1 MSECLFCQIASG
13 QSDTELVYE
22 DEKVVA
28 FEDIDPQAPVHL
40 LIVPK
45 KHIATLL
52 DLQVK
57 DKELIG
63 HIYQV
68 AAALAEKYEIAEDG
82 FRVVSNCNKAGGQTV
97 FHIHFHLLGGRQLQ
111 WPPG

>member
-1 MSECLFCQIASG
+1 MSDCLFCKIVEG
-13 QSDTELVYE
+13 EMETEIVYE
-22 DEKVVA
+22 DEKVIA

-52 DLQVK
+52 ELEEEDLS
-57 DKELIG
+57 LPG
-63 HIYQV
+63 HVYRI
-68 AAALAEKYEIAEDG
+68 ANKLARENGIAEEG
-82 FRVVSNCNKAGGQTV
+82 FRIVSNCKKEGGQTV
-97 FHIHFHLLGGRQLQ
+97 FHIHFHLLGGRNMQ